1 MSEAELPLTDM
12 TAEECLAMA
21 DSYAVDE
28 NWDEALT
35 VYTAALTIW
44 HTNTAVKFRI
54 LSHRSNCFYQLGNY
68 ESAQED
74 AHEATQLLS
83 SSVAGLRPGES
94 EVAWKRQGLAAFQAN
109 KFADAKQA
117 FESAAQLAS
126 LNQRDGKSYRDWIQK
141 CDTKLNP
148 PAIAPS
154 PATTDEPLKAQTAP
168 TSAPVSLRSA
178 TKAAIVAAPRYQYY
192 QSDKFM
198 TISILE
204 PNLNSEHVKVDFE
217 RQRLYVTIVK
227 AGKEFQLI
235 AGPLYDEID
244 PSESKIQYKPEK
256 VLLKLRKVNEYE
268 WKELMGNESKKGTA
282 STTKSATQP
291 KVRPYASPKDWG
303 TIEKSIQAEEEKETP
318 QGDDAMNKLFQQIYA
333 NADEDT
339 RRAMIKSYQTSGG
352 TVLSTN
358 WDEVSKK
365 DYEKERTAPKGME
378 WKTWEGDKV
387 PMEED

>member
-1 MSEAELPLTDM
+1 
-12 TAEECLAMA
+12 MA

-44 HTNTAVKFRI
+44 HSNIAVKFRI

-68 ESAQED
+68 DSAHED

-83 SSVAGLRPGES
+83 SSVTGLRPGES
-94 EVAWKRQGLAAFQAN
+94 ELAWKRQGLAAFQAN
-109 KFADAKQA
+109 HFADAKQA
-117 FESAAQLAS
+117 FESAARLAA
-126 LNQRDGKSYRDWIQK
+126 LNKRDEKIHRDWIQN

-148 PAIAPS
+148 PIVPS
-154 PATTDEPLKAQTAP
+154 TATKEKPLKAQSAP
-168 TSAPVSLRSA
+168 TLVPVSLKPS
-178 TKAAIVAAPRYQYY
+178 TKASTVAAPRYQYY

-204 PNLNSEHVKVDFE
+204 PNLDSEHVKVDWE
-217 RQRLYVTIVK
+217 QQRLSVIIFK
-227 AGKEFQLI
+227 AGMEFPLI

-244 PSESKIQYKPEK
+244 PSDSKIQFKPEK

-268 WKELMGNESKKGTA
+268 WKELMGKESKKATA
-282 STTKSATQP
+282 STTNSTTQP

-303 TIEKSIQAEEEKETP
+303 TIEKSIQAEEEKDTP

-339 RRAMIKSYQTSGG
+339 RRA
-352 TVLSTN
+352 
-358 WDEVSKK
+358 
-365 DYEKERTAPKGME
+365 
-378 WKTWEGDKV
+378 
-387 PMEED
+387 